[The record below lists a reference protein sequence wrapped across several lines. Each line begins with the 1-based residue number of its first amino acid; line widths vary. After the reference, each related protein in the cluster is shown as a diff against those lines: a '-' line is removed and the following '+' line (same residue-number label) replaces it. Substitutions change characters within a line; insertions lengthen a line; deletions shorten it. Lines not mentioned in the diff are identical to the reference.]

1 MSASIEYIRAGKL
14 RPLAVTT
21 ATRSEELPDIPAVG
35 EFVPG
40 YEGSGWSGIAAPKN
54 TPTEV
59 IDKLN
64 REINTLAAGTAAL
77 WAVSPFAWAQAY
89 PSRPVRIIVPFPAG
103 LATDTIAR
111 LMGQSLSERF
121 AQPFVIENRTGAG
134 GNIGTE
140 SVVRA
145 TPDGYT
151 LLLVGLSN
159 AMNATLYKK
168 LNFNFIREIAP
179 VASIGG
185 SPYVLVINPSVPA
198 KTVPEFIAYAKAN
211 SGKINM
217 GSTGSG
223 SVSHVF
229 GERFKTMTG
238 INLVHVP
245 YRGGYVSDLLSGQV
259 QVAIGTISTNIQYI
273 RGGMLRALAVTTST
287 RSDVLPDIPTL
298 AEFVPGYEGSQWYG
312 VGAPKGTPAEVIDK
326 LEKEINAVATDPSIK
341 ARFAGLGVE
350 PMSMTSVAFGKLIA
364 EETEKW
370 GKVIR
375 AAGIK
380 AE

>member
-1 MSASIEYIRAGKL
+1 MKL
-14 RPLAVTT
+14 PRRQFLH
-21 ATRSEELPDIPAVG
+21 
-35 EFVPG
+35 
-40 YEGSGWSGIAAPKN
+40 
-54 TPTEV
+54 
-59 IDKLN
+59 
-64 REINTLAAGTAAL
+64 LAAGAAAL
-77 WAVSPFAWAQAY
+77 PAVSRIARAQAY

-103 LATDTIAR
+103 QATDTIAR
-111 LMGQSLSERF
+111 LMGQSLSERLGH
-121 AQPFVIENRTGAG
+121 AFVIENRTGAG

-185 SPYVLVINPSVPA
+185 APYVMVVNPSVPA

-211 SGKINM
+211 PGKINM

-238 INLVHVP
+238 INLVHIP

-259 QVAIGTISTNIQYI
+259 QIAIGTISTNIQYI
-273 RGGMLRALAVTTST
+273 RGGMLRALAVTTAT
-287 RSDVLPDIPTL
+287 RSDVLPDVPTL
-298 AEFVPGYEGSQWYG
+298 AEFVPGYETSQWYG
-312 VGAPKGTPAEVIDK
+312 VGAPKDTPVEVINT
-326 LEKEINAVATDPSIK
+326 LNKEINAVAADPLIK
-341 ARFAGLGVE
+341 ARLAGLGVDPLSKTPTE
-350 PMSMTSVAFGKLIA
+350 FEKFIA
-364 EETEKW
+364 DETEKW

-375 AAGIK
+375 AAGIN
-380 AE
+380 AD